1 MFAETM
7 VDIYEEGMSRK
18 LIFEVKYK
26 INFVR
31 IFFTYFLYYCFENE
45 NRF

>member
-1 MFAETM
+1 MFADMM
-7 VDIYEEGMSRK
+7 VDIYEEGMSVK
-18 LIFEVKYK
+18 LSIEVKYK
-26 INFVR
+26 INLVR